1 MAKLHE
7 LKKGIAKQQEQRE
20 EAQSSQYAVD
30 GEKPSRL
37 PRPGEVVM
45 ITWADPNVIGSPK
58 LTLGLMV
65 SLPTKGNEAEGRVN
79 GWVVM
84 DPTMAMPDAQGRPV
98 QVPALIPVANV
109 AYSRDPKPLTW
120 RFPADL
126 VEVETEPA

>member
-1 MAKLHE
+1 VGKLTE

-20 EAQSSQYAVD
+20 EVQSSQYAVD

-37 PRPGEVVM
+37 PRPGEVVV

-58 LTLGLMV
+58 LSLGLLV
-65 SLPTKGNEAEGRVN
+65 SLPTQGNEAEGRVN

-84 DPTMAMPDAQGRPV
+84 DPTMSMPGPQGRPV

-109 AYSRDPKPLTW
+109 AYSKEPKPLTW
-120 RFPADL
+120 RYPADL
-126 VEVETEPA
+126 VEVTAEPA